1 MKNFQI
7 GTLFIGLAMFVACG
21 GQTKESNETEQTA
34 DAHEHPAGE
43 HPTADSDGE
52 ASGIAEMIAA
62 PEGARVF
69 FVNLEDGAVVSSP
82 VKVEMGSEGIK
93 VQPAGEIVEGTGH
106 HHIIINEGPSPYG
119 VVVGADDT
127 HIHFGKGQEETE
139 LELAPGKYTLTLQ
152 FADGFHR
159 SYGDSM
165 SSTITIEV
173 Q

>member
-1 MKNFQI
+1 MKKFQI
-7 GTLFIGLAMFVACG
+7 GTLFIALAMFVACG
-21 GQTKESNETEQTA
+21 GETKESNEGEHTA
-34 DAHEHPAGE
+34 DEHPSGE
-43 HPTADSDGE
+43 HPTADSGDE

-93 VQPAGEIVEGTGH
+93 VQPAGEIMEGTGH
-106 HHIIINEGPSPYG
+106 HHIIINEGPTPYG
-119 VVVGADDT
+119 TVVGADDT

-159 SYGDSM
+159 SYGDNM
-165 SSTITIEV
+165 SSTISIEV